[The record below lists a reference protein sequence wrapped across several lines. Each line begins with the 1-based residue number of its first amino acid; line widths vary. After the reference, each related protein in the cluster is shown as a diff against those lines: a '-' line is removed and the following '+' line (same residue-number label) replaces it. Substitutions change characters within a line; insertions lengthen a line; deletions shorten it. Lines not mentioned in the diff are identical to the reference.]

1 MIPSPDPSHRR
12 SVIIIMT
19 GCPLVLMNTEYTLHK
34 ILRCRVK
41 IISQREYVHWCDPGH
56 YAHDAAAGHLAPS
69 QAVTKRGSSNVNFTS
84 TAKWVLHILGRCCTK
99 LNKVY

>member
-1 MIPSPDPSHRR
+1 M
-12 SVIIIMT
+12 
-19 GCPLVLMNTEYTLHK
+19 YTLHK

-84 TAKWVLHILGRCCTK
+84 TAKWVLHILGRCYTK
-99 LNKVY
+99 LNKVC

>member
-1 MIPSPDPSHRR
+1 M
-12 SVIIIMT
+12 
-19 GCPLVLMNTEYTLHK
+19 
-34 ILRCRVK
+34 K

-84 TAKWVLHILGRCCTK
+84 TAKWVLDILGRCYTK
-99 LNKVY
+99 LLCCHVANDSYFSHVAIDR